1 MYILLYMEKQHPY
14 MSPLYVFVQLYF
26 SSLLRSLRH
35 KLWWKYILFQF
46 QYYFHYIVIT
56 FSFSYHYRYVHY
68 AVIKTKRIIFLVNNK
83 ISFATTFTTPRSW
96 KIAYFSFT
104 TTTSFTTAWFWQKIL
119 SWLYSHHF
127 QFSAISTFSTTFTMS
142 WSRELFFSI
151 FCYIHYVMIK
161 RKKINLVTTITTPQP

>member
-1 MYILLYMEKQHPY
+1 MEKQDPY

-26 SSLLRSLRH
+26 SSLLRSPRH

-127 QFSAISTFSTTFTMS
+127 QFSAISTFSSTFTMT
-142 WSRELFFSI
+142 WSREFFFWF
-151 FCYIHYVMIK
+151 FCYVHYVMIK